1 MMMPDEFI
9 FDSNILINLLND
21 RIDSSTFW
29 GIFRKRRRYIS
40 IVTEIEVLSD
50 RKLSEDEALELQR
63 FLKKEFHFIPF
74 SRKIIEETIKFRRVC
89 GCKLPDSLIAA
100 AAVVHRL
107 RLISNDG
114 HLLNAAYPGLV
125 VETFTFKS
133 ADFVIPRSL

>member
-1 MMMPDEFI
+1 MPDEFI

-21 RIDSSTFW
+21 RLDSSAFW
-29 GIFRKRRRYIS
+29 GIFRKCRRYIS

-50 RKLSEDEALELQR
+50 RKLSDDEALELQR
-63 FLKKEFHFIPF
+63 FLKKEFRCIPF
-74 SRKIIEETIKFRRVC
+74 SRRIIDETIKFRRVC

-114 HLLNAAYPGLV
+114 HLLKAAYPGLA
-125 VETFTFKS
+125 VETFTLKAAGS
-133 ADFVIPRSL
+133 VIPRSF